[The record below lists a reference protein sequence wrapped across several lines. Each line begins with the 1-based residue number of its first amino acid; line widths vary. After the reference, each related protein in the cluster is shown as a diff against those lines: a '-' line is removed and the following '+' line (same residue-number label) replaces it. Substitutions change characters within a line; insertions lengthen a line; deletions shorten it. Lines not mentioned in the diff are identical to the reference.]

1 MKRKDKVKRF
11 VKDFLNTTDLKCTNP
26 MKIIRIRESIF
37 REAADDYKIV
47 RMAWILFFLF
57 EAVSWLWNGYFE
69 FHYRFAF
76 LQLSFLMI
84 TVFMPSLIRN
94 KRRLIWL
101 RKIKTEILMTRIT
114 EREMIK

>member
-1 MKRKDKVKRF
+1 
-11 VKDFLNTTDLKCTNP
+11 
-26 MKIIRIRESIF
+26 
-37 REAADDYKIV
+37 
-47 RMAWILFFLF
+47 
-57 EAVSWLWNGYFE
+57 
-69 FHYRFAF
+69 
-76 LQLSFLMI
+76 MI